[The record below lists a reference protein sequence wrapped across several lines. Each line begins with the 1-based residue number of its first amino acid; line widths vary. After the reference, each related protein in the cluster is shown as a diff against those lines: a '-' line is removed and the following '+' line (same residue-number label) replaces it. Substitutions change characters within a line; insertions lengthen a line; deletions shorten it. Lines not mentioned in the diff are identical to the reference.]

1 MTAKSGVFLICSLTR
16 TKFTMN
22 TETKILIESLNLKQ
36 LVKFKKFLDRIIHE
50 KKQIE
55 KQKLHLEFSKLARNA
70 GLSIED
76 IFIKKPVGNKESK
89 RKNKSKKDE
98 KEIIQ
103 TKTNQPIISLE
114 DQIISASLSIANGKR
129 KIRVRLSDLRDKLP
143 EIPKHILDEK
153 LLEMQRGKNRK
164 LTLFSLDDPYEIK
177 KRDREAVI
185 NIAGFKSHILYLE

>member
-1 MTAKSGVFLICSLTR
+1 
-16 TKFTMN
+16 MN